1 MKGISTVI
9 ATLLML
15 VITVALAITAYG
27 YISGLFATQTEGL
40 VELVDASC
48 NTGSGQYF
56 AVVRNLDQL
65 TNVTT
70 GEILINLDDV
80 PVPASNMTWSD
91 PQIAANG
98 GTSIATINGA
108 GPTAG
113 EVNRIKVIGPTGR
126 PQTLT
131 VSC

>member
-48 NTGSGQYF
+48 NTASTQYF

-70 GEILINLDDV
+70 NEILINIDDV
-80 PVPASNMTWSD
+80 PIAPSSISWSD
-91 PQIAANG
+91 AQIGSNG
-98 GTSIATINGA
+98 GTSIATINGQS
-108 GPTAG
+108 PTAG
-113 EVNRIKVIGPTGR
+113 EVNRMKLIGPTGR